1 MTNAEPSA
9 PQPPKGFGR
18 LVVIGAVLGVVLT
31 PIGVFL
37 GMEIVNQTILGFD
50 GGGGTEDRLGC
61 VLRQVVITAMSIPVG
76 ALIGF
81 FMAYWVGS
89 RRGMS

>member
-37 GMEIVNQTILGFD
+37 GMEIVN
-50 GGGGTEDRLGC
+50 
-61 VLRQVVITAMSIPVG
+61 
-76 ALIGF
+76 
-81 FMAYWVGS
+81 
-89 RRGMS
+89 